1 MYSWGLVTSQ
11 TVFHETHQ
19 NLMMLCLG
27 DNKGEELTG
36 AQLRAEKD
44 DAKKERNKI
53 VCSWLSSPLVL
64 CEGSL
69 VLLQP
74 MRTKSYGF
82 GDKKQAN

>member
-53 VCSWLSSPLVL
+53 VCSWLSSPP
-64 CEGSL
+64 GSL
-69 VLLQP
+69 G
-74 MRTKSYGF
+74 RKSCASSTNE
-82 GDKKQAN
+82 D